1 MSRHRRKPVWPLV
14 RRRRYLAL
22 VRAYTDLRD
31 TYRALETD
39 LQAVLEDH
47 EGLLY
52 ELERPEEGQTR
63 WGRENER
70 ALDGLDPDRA
80 AALVRTAGMLAGPSG
95 YASGS
100 RGTTD

>member
-1 MSRHRRKPVWPLV
+1 MWPLV

-31 TYRALETD
+31 AYRALETD
-39 LQAVLEDH
+39 LQSVLEDH

-52 ELERPEEGQTR
+52 ELDQPEEGQAR

-70 ALDGLDPDRA
+70 VLDGLDPGRA
-80 AALVRTAGMLAGPSG
+80 AALVRTAGMLTGPSG
-95 YASGS
+95 YGGGPA
-100 RGTTD
+100 GTTG